1 MKIHSQTIER
11 LRDALLASGR
21 RAPAIQSSAFETLA
35 RAGLVSEQERTALL
49 RVEPLAEVMFLVIA
63 ADEMVGEPEW
73 SALVGAVRGMS
84 GDALTDGT
92 IKVMIETFA
101 LRLRDQGALTRLKE
115 LGAALRS
122 DQNDA
127 ESAFCL
133 AAAVAL
139 ADNRVA
145 DSESQIL
152 DELAGVLG
160 FGETDRRRILG
171 QLAQDKGEE
180 AK

>member
-1 MKIHSQTIER
+1 MIIHSQTIER

-35 RAGLVSEQERTALL
+35 RAGLLSEKERAALL

-63 ADEMVGEPEW
+63 ADEMVAESEL
-73 SALVGAVRGMS
+73 AAIVGAVRGMS

-92 IKVMIETFA
+92 IKVMIDSFA
-101 LRLRDQGALTRLKE
+101 LRLRDQGALGRLRE
-115 LGAALRS
+115 LGTALRS

-139 ADNRVA
+139 ADNAVA
-145 DSESQIL
+145 DSESRVL
-152 DELAGVLG
+152 DELASVLG
-160 FGETDRRRILG
+160 FSESDRQRILG
-171 QLAQDKGEE
+171 QLAQDKGQE

>member
-1 MKIHSQTIER
+1 MKVHSQTIER
-11 LRDALLASGR
+11 LRDALLTSGR
-21 RAPAIQSSAFETLA
+21 RAPVLQSSAFETLA
-35 RAGLVSEQERTALL
+35 RAGLLSEAERAALI
-49 RVEPLAEVMFLVIA
+49 RVEPLAEVMFLVMA
-63 ADEMVGEPEW
+63 ADEMVAETEW
-73 SALVGAVRGMS
+73 SAIVGAVRGIS

-101 LRLRDQGALTRLKE
+101 LRLRDQGAPTRLKA
-115 LGAALRS
+115 LGEALRS

-139 ADNRVA
+139 ADNSVA
-145 DSESQIL
+145 DSESRVL

-160 FGETDRRRILG
+160 FDEADRQRILG
-171 QLAQDKGEE
+171 QLAQDKGQE